1 MNLVDVVLQ
10 AVQGHIKLH
19 DGGDGND
26 GPGFRNA
33 ELDNLVLP
41 GNQGIVELLQNH
53 RALAPIL
60 FGPGALVERFPGGG
74 NGGIGVGGRSNR
86 YLADGF
92 LGGRVNHGIG
102 FAAYGLYPAST
113 DVQ

>member
-1 MNLVDVVLQ
+1 MTDLHGRTVL
-10 AVQGHIKLH
+10 IT
-19 DGGDGND
+19 
-26 GPGFRNA
+26 
-33 ELDNLVLP
+33 
-41 GNQGIVELLQNH
+41 
-53 RALAPIL
+53 
-60 FGPGALVERFPGGG
+60 GG

-102 FAAYGLYPAST
+102 FAAFRLYPAST